1 MAKTLNHYSQQIK
14 ALAPDVLAL
23 QQARQL
29 GGLLIEAKAAVK
41 AAGRKWGEWL
51 EQDCALSSRTAQRF
65 MTIAK
70 RWDEAAFAAARQ
82 ERPDLP
88 LREADKVLAAS
99 STRKRPEPEQPD
111 PYSDAM
117 GRLATA
123 QWELTLAAEDHQV
136 DQWIGAEL
144 QAAQEA
150 LAAASKALMEKC
162 FGEQMAAASTSSI
175 EPPPRRVELQVGDR
189 CSCRAPHGSISGTI
203 VEVYPKPGDWSTYSW
218 LQDGATDPAI
228 VGWGMPG
235 ASSGLQHSI
244 DSQL

>member
-14 ALAPDVLAL
+14 SLAPDVLAL

-29 GGLLIEAKAAVK
+29 GDLLIDAKAAVK
-41 AAGRKWGEWL
+41 SAGRKWGEWL

-65 MTIAK
+65 MNIAK
-70 RWDEAAFAAARQ
+70 RWNDAAFAAARQ

-99 STRKRPEPEQPD
+99 SARKRPEPEQPD
-111 PYSDAM
+111 PYSIGMD
-117 GRLATA
+117 RLACA
-123 QWELTLAAEDHQV
+123 RRELTLAAENFQV

-150 LAAASKALMEKC
+150 LAAAFKALMEKRWP
-162 FGEQMAAASTSSI
+162 GSAAVCKSSI
-175 EPPPRRVELQVGDR
+175 EPRPRRVELEVGDR
-189 CSCRAPHGSISGTI
+189 CSCHAPHGQISGTI
-203 VEVYPKPGDWSTYSW
+203 VEVLSEPGDWSIYSW
-218 LQDGATDPAI
+218 LQDGATDPVM

-235 ASSGLQHSI
+235 AHSGLRHSI
-244 DSQL
+244 ASCS